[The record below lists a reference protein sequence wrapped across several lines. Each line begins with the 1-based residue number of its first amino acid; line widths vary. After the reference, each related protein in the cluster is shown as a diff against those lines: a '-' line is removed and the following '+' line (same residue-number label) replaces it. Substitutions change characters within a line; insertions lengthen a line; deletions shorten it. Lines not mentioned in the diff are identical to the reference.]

1 MLCPRCHAINRDNAR
16 FCKTCGMHFTA
27 EQMAAQSEAQQPV
40 AASLEHVH
48 VLPQENGAVASQQVL
63 PQENSAVASQQVP
76 QAQAIDQDVQ
86 SQGDDAHADAPVDIT
101 HEPTQILSP
110 SEMVAFH
117 ARLWQKEHAL
127 QEAGSGGA
135 EVNNAPGGDVQNR
148 ASGSLEAVNGAPTA
162 GNVEVEAE
170 QVPAAEPIVA
180 SSSESTRIAPPP
192 PPESLMPVIPG
203 EDASSPV
210 VNDAGYADAFDAASA
225 PTIYAAVPVENGVSQ
240 SEQPVVD
247 ASQQETIYA
256 ALPSAPSPY
265 DEDAPSEP
273 AEPVAQGGS
282 AALAV
287 GTVLNGRYEV
297 TQLVSESEHERVY
310 QVVDH
315 QGYQHCWNCGSEQ
328 NAEGDEYCID
338 CGAALLNMTYILHE
352 YAATEAQNKEGLV
365 TLGTIMNTFAED
377 GKTYVV
383 EQPQTTQIS
392 FPLGVRLLVASDSD
406 AGNVRRSEPNE
417 DSTLVLQ
424 LQRVHESISTPV
436 GVFMVADGMGGHDN
450 GQGAS
455 RMTVNVVA
463 ERIVSELFMKPLTA
477 ERGGQPATALT
488 DDALVDVFKGAIEE
502 ANNSICQVNQREK
515 TDMGSTVTGFMIVN
529 DHAYIINVGDSRTY
543 MLRDGTL
550 YQLTNDHSLVAQL
563 LAGGLIEPD
572 DVYTHP
578 QRSQIFRSLGD
589 KLNVQVDD
597 FKQQVHSGDILL
609 SCSDGLWEMIRNP
622 QITDILSNAPDPQTA
637 CAQLL
642 EAANTNG
649 GEDNVSAV
657 VVFVR

>member
-1 MLCPRCHAINRDNAR
+1 MLCPRCHAVNRDNAR

-27 EQMAAQSEAQQPV
+27 EQMAAQPEGQPAVAVPHEQASEQATP
-40 AASLEHVH
+40 H
-48 VLPQENGAVASQQVL
+48 ENGVASAQ
-63 PQENSAVASQQVP
+63 PTS
-76 QAQAIDQDVQ
+76 QAQAIDQDAQRQ
-86 SQGDDAHADAPVDIT
+86 SDNANVDIT
-101 HEPTQILSP
+101 HEPTQILTP
-110 SEMVAFH
+110 SEMMAYH
-117 ARLWQKEHAL
+117 ARLWQKEHES
-127 QEAGSGGA
+127 QETGANAASG
-135 EVNNAPGGDVQNR
+135 NAQAGDVQNGVSA
-148 ASGSLEAVNGAPTA
+148 ASASLSG
-162 GNVEVEAE
+162 
-170 QVPAAEPIVA
+170 A
-180 SSSESTRIAPPP
+180 SSSGDVSAGASAGPVAASNEPTRIPPPP
-192 PPESLMPVIPG
+192 PPESLAPLAQEAQVSKSA
-203 EDASSPV
+203 DA
-210 VNDAGYADAFDAASA
+210 NAFDAASA
-225 PTIYAAVPVENGVSQ
+225 PTV
-240 SEQPVVD
+240 
-247 ASQQETIYA
+247 YA
-256 ALPSAPSPY
+256 ALPSEGAAPQEQQAEQPMQQPETDPSQLETVYAAAPATT
-265 DEDAPSEP
+265 DEGQQGTVYAPGTPGAANASATSAQSEG
-273 AEPVAQGGS
+273 ASQS
-282 AALAV
+282 AFPLLAV
-287 GTVLNGRYEV
+287 GTLLQGRYEV
-297 TQLVSESEHERVY
+297 TQVVSENEHEHVY
-310 QVVDH
+310 QAVDQ

-338 CGAALLNMTYILHE
+338 CGAALLNMTYTLHE
-352 YAATEAQNKEGLV
+352 YPATAEQNKEALV
-365 TLGTIMNTFAED
+365 TLGTIMNTFAQD

-383 EQPQTTQIS
+383 EQPQTAQIT
-392 FPLGVRLLVASDSD
+392 FPTGVRLLVASDSD
-406 AGNVRRSEPNE
+406 AGNVRRAEPNE

-424 LQRVHESISTPV
+424 LQRVHESISAPV

-463 ERIVSELFMKPLTA
+463 ERIVSELFMKPLAA
-477 ERGGQPATALT
+477 ERAGQPITPLT
-488 DDALVDVFKGAIEE
+488 EDALVEVFKGAIEE
-502 ANNSICQVNQREK
+502 ANNSICQLNQREK

-597 FKQQVHSGDILL
+597 FKQQVHPGDILL
-609 SCSDGLWEMIRNP
+609 SCSDGLWEMVRNP

-637 CAQLL
+637 CSELI